1 LIGGAASES
10 LSEAIHPA
18 KPALVSLIQAGY
30 FDFMSVATLQQ
41 FGQDLSSWM
50 ARVQRGESIVITK
63 AGRVAARLLP
73 PETNLEKSADA
84 VPVHWPDFAA
94 RRRAVFGDKVLP
106 AGTAA
111 MLVNEDR
118 GA

>member
-1 LIGGAASES
+1 MLFGVLAPAS
-10 LSEAIHPA
+10 HPA
-18 KPALVSLIQAGY
+18 KPALVSLIQTGY
-30 FDFMSVATLQQ
+30 FDFMNVATLQQ
-41 FGQDLSSWM
+41 FGQDLSSGM
-50 ARVQRGESIVITK
+50 ARVQLGESIVITN
-63 AGRVAARLLP
+63 AGRVVARLLP